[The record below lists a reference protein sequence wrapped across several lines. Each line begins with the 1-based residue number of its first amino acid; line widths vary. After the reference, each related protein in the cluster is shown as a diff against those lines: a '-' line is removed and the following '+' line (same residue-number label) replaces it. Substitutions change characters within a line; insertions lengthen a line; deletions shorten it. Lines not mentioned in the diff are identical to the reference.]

1 MGGIGFE
8 RKTAAECLQI
18 NGYRNPKSDLN
29 SIEDNTMSPSITKA
43 DDENDQNAT
52 YEMCQNPC
60 RPSNVPNE
68 IIEIFEYLST
78 NSKIV
83 FKSQQRNEPE
93 LLSNEK
99 VKLAQDVYERN
110 PQTFLLRFGT
120 YLQEKHLK
128 DFARLAIAQS
138 DHELHHIVRDYQTKL
153 KTRQQDIKN
162 RRYAALQ
169 KLIKEGE
176 YFSEQEMMKRA
187 PELYQELVGQYLSLA
202 EIKARDSYDVRNTSF
217 SGILIHTMECKEISE
232 VLEKAKEQLENETEP
247 QEDFKTDNNTD
258 GDQTCQNH
266 CDREDL
272 SVPSGYR
279 QQWGN
284 FDNEN
289 IACSSTRLPNIKKKT
304 HPTFAND
311 GKSLNNLI
319 TAGERELLKQEFIS
333 LMHERFLTEQDG
345 DFDYSTVDDN
355 TQFDDLQQINQDK
368 EDKYFAES
376 DEDDNVDNI
385 EAQTTD
391 NEMFDITEDDSR
403 ESEDELD
410 IYMSHLS
417 KHHSLQ
423 NHSEKFTYANKAK
436 ECEFVLMERFKDL
449 KKTEFNEKIQSLA

>member
-1 MGGIGFE
+1 
-8 RKTAAECLQI
+8 
-18 NGYRNPKSDLN
+18 
-29 SIEDNTMSPSITKA
+29 MSPSIT
-43 DDENDQNAT
+43 NDRD
-52 YEMCQNPC
+52 MCEAHQK
-60 RPSNVPNE
+60 VPQE
-68 IIEIFEYLST
+68 IMEIFDYLST

-93 LLSNEK
+93 LLLNEK
-99 VKLAQDVYERN
+99 VKVAHDIYERN
-110 PQTFLLRFGT
+110 PQTFLLRFGI

-138 DHELHHIVRDYQTKL
+138 DEELHHMVRDYQTKL
-153 KTRQQDIKN
+153 KTRRQDIKN

-202 EIKARDSYDVRNTSF
+202 EIKARDSYDVRNTTF
-217 SGILIHTMECKEISE
+217 SGILMHTMECKEISE
-232 VLEKAKEQLENETEP
+232 VLEKAKEQLENETKSQVEP
-247 QEDFKTDNNTD
+247 EVEHHHNSNDDELV
-258 GDQTCQNH
+258 CQLQYE
-266 CDREDL
+266 REDL
-272 SVPSGYR
+272 SVPASYR

-289 IACSSTRLPNIKKKT
+289 IACSSSRLTNIQKKSNL
-304 HPTFAND
+304 PFRSNERI
-311 GKSLNNLI
+311 LNNFI

-333 LMHERFLTEQDG
+333 LMHQRFLTEQDE

-376 DEDDNVDNI
+376 DDDDNFDVINTEKVD
-385 EAQTTD
+385 D
-391 NEMFDITEDDSR
+391 KMSDDDTK

-423 NHSEKFTYANKAK
+423 
-436 ECEFVLMERFKDL
+436 
-449 KKTEFNEKIQSLA
+449 QQ